1 MVAVAVAIGET
12 NHANAYAKDKACKS
26 GNQIE
31 LTLVGPKEITV
42 SQKPTRYSLKAE
54 SCNTTIPKHLKNV
67 TLEELG
73 PGTEKHKWHI
83 KRFPVKTTKNEK
95 FNVTFP
101 AENNG
106 SPSSETIVMEAFS
119 KGKRIGFNK
128 DVLKYATSSGSTG
141 STGATGSTSFTGATG
156 PNGEALPP
164 GIYIDGPTTVSIRT
178 PQPYDYTVEVVPD
191 KTVKDANVL
200 ISVPENSTGV
210 RKVINLTYGHPWLYD
225 LKVTFESTAGMTSEG
240 IAAGFFSPATKTE
253 PVASFHDDFLL
264 TPAITSN

>member
-1 MVAVAVAIGET
+1 MLRHIPFTNLTSKSFYVPFVVCLVVIIGIIVIVARHNE
-12 NHANAYAKDKACKS
+12 
-26 GNQIE
+26 
-31 LTLVGPKEITV
+31 
-42 SQKPTRYSLKAE
+42 
-54 SCNTTIPKHLKNV
+54 
-67 TLEELG
+67 
-73 PGTEKHKWHI
+73 HK
-83 KRFPVKTTKNEK
+83 
-95 FNVTFP
+95 
-101 AENNG
+101 
-106 SPSSETIVMEAFS
+106 
-119 KGKRIGFNK
+119 
-128 DVLKYATSSGSTG
+128 
-141 STGATGSTSFTGATG
+141 
-156 PNGEALPP
+156 LPP